1 MGAIIARL
9 LRFLPIAL
17 KYAVNVGPLIY
28 EGSVWA
34 IKIIREWRKKPEK
47 KDPPKEPAEEIF
59 VDSKPDPG

>member
-1 MGAIIARL
+1 MGAVMKVVL
-9 LRFLPIAL
+9 MAL
-17 KYAVNVGPLIY
+17 KYVVQVGPLIY

-47 KDPPKEPAEEIF
+47 KEPSVEPATEIF